1 MNYNKIYD
9 DIVNFAKSD
18 AANRTNGYFEKHHIL
33 PKSLGGIDD
42 ENNLVKLTA
51 REHFICHWLLV
62 KMYDKGTVERQ
73 KMLCALWRMRSQSNT
88 HATHYVNARAYEKLR
103 IEFANT
109 VREMMSKN
117 QSGSNNSQFGTK
129 WYTNSNTGESKKF
142 KEAPIETCWLEGRN
156 LFNGQTQK
164 IKNFT
169 HKQGSSISRNDKLDI
184 KAKTLWD
191 EYHSGNY
198 TSFREFCSIT
208 KKTSQPNLVLLFKN
222 HIPLA
227 KTIIK
232 GRSHNNKSNKNL
244 VGVYE

>member
-1 MNYNKIYD
+1 MNYRRIYE
-9 DIVNFAKSD
+9 DIVNNAKAD
-18 AANRTNGYFEKHHIL
+18 VVNRTTGYFEKHHVL
-33 PKSLGGIDD
+33 PKSLDGCDTA
-42 ENNLVKLTA
+42 ENLVKLTA

-62 KMYDKGTVERQ
+62 KMYDKGTIERN
-73 KMLCALWRMRSQSNT
+73 KMLYALWRMQSMNDC
-88 HATHYVNARAYEKLR
+88 HKRYVNSRVYEQLR
-103 IEFANT
+103 IEFASI
-109 VREMMSKN
+109 VSEQMSEN

-169 HKQGSSISRNDKLDI
+169 HKQGSSISRNNRLDI

-198 TSFREFCSIT
+198 TSFREFCNIT
-208 KKTSQPNLVLLFKN
+208 KKTSQPNLMLLFKN